1 MRLIDADEL
10 KELMYGEAFET
21 NSDRARWDSGLWI
34 RYKMFEEHC
43 DKCPT
48 IEAEP
53 IRHGHWDAD
62 ADGYADGELVYDHWF
77 CSECGWDDGG
87 FLEEKPNYKY
97 CPRCGSKMDNAGGGK

>member
-10 KELMYGEAFET
+10 VIKSYNAYPSIDHYCLSRKVVDI
-21 NSDRARWDSGLWI
+21 SDIYSA
-34 RYKMFEEHC
+34 
-43 DKCPT
+43 PT

-53 IRHGHWDAD
+53 ISHGHWDAD
-62 ADGYADGELVYDHWF
+62 ADGYADGEPVYDHWF
-77 CSECGWDDGG
+77 CSECGWDDNG